1 MKAEKYLQTNDYE
14 RWDTLY
20 PSIPAYSGSMVQVL
34 AYILKMEPRL
44 SGDGCVPFT
53 ASFFILIE
61 MTIDNS
67 WRTIGDQ
74 IVIHAIMYMWDK
86 NINTLN

>member
-1 MKAEKYLQTNDYE
+1 MQLWMRNVAGLVMKAEKYLQTNDYE

-44 SGDGCVPFT
+44 LADGCVP
-53 ASFFILIE
+53 S
-61 MTIDNS
+61 IDNS

-74 IVIHAIMYMWDK
+74 IVISTIMDM
-86 NINTLN
+86 